1 MRASKASLRAFVSE
15 RRPGNKRCVGPRA
28 CTTGKKTG
36 AQFSINA
43 PAQARRSSGHYL
55 GSAVPHS
62 RHSFGSLS
70 CNREVFAFLGFR
82 CQWRTRRR
90 GEGDAAT
97 DKLVKGAGFHYA
109 ARQTKVQTVTRC
121 QPEDGIVTHQVLIAF
136 TGCAS
141 QSSRDLTMSPASFL

>member
-1 MRASKASLRAFVSE
+1 MQEISNGDFQRINANAAAQRALTGGKKNHQMRASKASLRAFVSE

-70 CNREVFAFLGFR
+70 CNRKCLPSWAFGASGVPGGVAKAMPPRINWLKVPVFTTPPVR
-82 CQWRTRRR
+82 P
-90 GEGDAAT
+90 
-97 DKLVKGAGFHYA
+97 K
-109 ARQTKVQTVTRC
+109 
-121 QPEDGIVTHQVLIAF
+121 
-136 TGCAS
+136 
-141 QSSRDLTMSPASFL
+141 SRL

>member
-1 MRASKASLRAFVSE
+1 MQEISNGDFQRINANAAAQRALTGGKKIIKKRASKASLRAFASE

-28 CTTGKKTG
+28 YTTGKKTG

-70 CNREVFAFLGFR
+70 CNRKCLPSWAFGASGVPGGVAKAMPPRINWLKVPVFTTPPVR
-82 CQWRTRRR
+82 P
-90 GEGDAAT
+90 
-97 DKLVKGAGFHYA
+97 K
-109 ARQTKVQTVTRC
+109 
-121 QPEDGIVTHQVLIAF
+121 
-136 TGCAS
+136 
-141 QSSRDLTMSPASFL
+141 SRL